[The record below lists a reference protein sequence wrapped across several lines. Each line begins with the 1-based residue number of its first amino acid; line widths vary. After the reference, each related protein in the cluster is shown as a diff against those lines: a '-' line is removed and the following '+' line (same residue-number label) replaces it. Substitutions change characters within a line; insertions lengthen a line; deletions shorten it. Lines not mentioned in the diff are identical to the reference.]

1 MAAIAPVSGA
11 FVARASAFAGRK
23 VQCSASNGTTGK
35 VSARASWFPGSDI
48 PEYLD
53 GSAPC
58 DYGFDPLG
66 LGKVPSNFERFQEAE
81 LLHCRWA
88 MLGTAG
94 CWGVEA
100 LGFGTWQDAPLK
112 ALGGNETYFGKE
124 IPIPLPALAG
134 IEFFVMAYIE
144 SARSS
149 ETDRTKR
156 MYPGGSFDPAG
167 FAKDPKEFEVLKRK
181 EIANGRLAM
190 VAFLGILMQSAA
202 NGMGP
207 VEAWAAH
214 VADPWHVSAAQN
226 VAAVPFA

>member
-1 MAAIAPVSGA
+1 MSGLA
-11 FVARASAFAGRK
+11 D
-23 VQCSASNGTTGK
+23 TT
-35 VSARASWFPGSDI
+35 VRTLS
-48 PEYLD
+48 
-53 GSAPC
+53 
-58 DYGFDPLG
+58 
-66 LGKVPSNFERFQEAE
+66 VMQ
-81 LLHCRWA
+81 
-88 MLGTAG
+88 AG

-167 FAKDPKEFEVLKRK
+167 FAKVSNVDKQ
-181 EIANGRLAM
+181 GR
-190 VAFLGILMQSAA
+190 GR
-202 NGMGP
+202 GG
-207 VEAWAAH
+207 
-214 VADPWHVSAAQN
+214 
-226 VAAVPFA
+226 